1 MASTTHSS
9 DDETFNNL
17 ITLYQRIMDKDDRN
31 LAPPKIETITHTKK
45 IILSE
50 ISGLHVFRG
59 YRKRHVALNGLNEL
73 NMFIICITFLQK
85 GIFIL
90 RCLHSLNK

>member
-59 YRKRHVALNGLNEL
+59 YRKRHVA
-73 NMFIICITFLQK
+73 
-85 GIFIL
+85 
-90 RCLHSLNK
+90 